1 MYRGFFRSK
10 LSLQTIGSTGAKH
23 QSTRWEASKLATVR
37 GRWLRL
43 ACVLTRTS
51 RQARALPQRTGYFIL
66 STSPPSFAFGTFSI
80 AGAPPFAGLVINE
93 HVIALHSLG
102 QFKRPGVAALTGCD
116 SILDFMQNWDSN
128 LAAVQQIVALSQDNH
143 AASIALRQA
152 MVPLTLLKVHAPL
165 APRQILC
172 TGANYYKHVVDLLVD
187 AGPGG
192 NPGTEGM
199 TPAELRTFVENLM
212 TERAKSGSPY
222 VFSKLPS
229 AVTGP
234 YDAIVLPAI
243 ARQPDWELELA
254 VVIGK
259 AARNVK
265 RADAMQYVAGYT
277 IVNDITSRDLIW
289 CKEPK
294 AMGTDWISAKNAPTF
309 LPMGPY
315 LVPASFVANPHDL
328 KLTLKLNG
336 DTMQDE
342 SSSDMIFDIARQI
355 EYISSRIQLLPG
367 DVICTGSPAGNG
379 THYHRFLR
387 DGDVVETTITG
398 LGQQRNPCVNEADQ
412 TMEAA

>member
-1 MYRGFFRSK
+1 M
-10 LSLQTIGSTGAKH
+10 
-23 QSTRWEASKLATVR
+23 
-37 GRWLRL
+37 
-43 ACVLTRTS
+43 
-51 RQARALPQRTGYFIL
+51 
-66 STSPPSFAFGTFSI
+66 STSSPPFAFGTFSI
-80 AGAPPFAGLVINE
+80 AGAPPFAGLVIHE
-93 HVIALHSLG
+93 HVIALHALG
-102 QFKRPGVAALTGCD
+102 QFTRPGVPALTGCD
-116 SILDFMQNWDSN
+116 SILDFIQDWGSN

-199 TPAELRTFVENLM
+199 TPAELRTYVENLM

-234 YDAIVLPAI
+234 YDPIVLPAI
-243 ARQPDWELELA
+243 AKQPDWELELG

-259 AARNVK
+259 AARNVS
-265 RADAMQYVAGYT
+265 RADAMQYIAGYT

-289 CKEPK
+289 CKDPK
-294 AMGTDWISAKNAPTF
+294 AMGTDWISSKNAPTF

-315 LVPASFVANPHDL
+315 IVPASFVANPQDL

-342 SSSDMIFDIARQI
+342 STSDMIFDIARQI

-412 TMEAA
+412 TKESA